1 MGLFGK
7 KGNGRR
13 VAEGGGGT
21 LAAASLPTAA
31 SPSKSKTGDLEL
43 FGADSDESD
52 DDATIERYAKDGG
65 DEELDEK
72 EAAEAEKRKV
82 AVLNSK
88 LSPEELF
95 KKYDTDG
102 SGNISASEF
111 LAMLPDLGISISA
124 AKAMRIFRKCDTDGG
139 GAIDLT
145 EFKMAMFA
153 VDPVSGNLL
162 GFSPSTLLGPRDA
175 FELFD
180 EDGTG
185 KIDELEFADVL
196 EYFGMDV
203 SDEKQEKIFRKYDR
217 DKSGYIDYQEFR
229 SMWIKLVDVRE
240 ELTKRGVEIPKHTR
254 LVKVQQILETIL
266 DQEEAREAAALEQA
280 KRFLQR
286 QRDKKLREQLGQKAI
301 IRAEDELAAALD
313 AAGQVY
319 IIGSGKYD
327 QFIGDPVTRDED
339 LFPGFKA
346 VSDIWFHRVNPTH
359 QELQV
364 IKPKAAATVN
374 KQKNA
379 ADQGVDVTNKS
390 ALQQKNVKIT
400 DPQAGNQLSAPL
412 ASKYVRRRVENKRW
426 KFQSP
431 PRLNKQ
437 TISET
442 KTHIRAIAHEM
453 DTANDRSEGEQ
464 GADLKNSPTES
475 SEVEEIPRD
484 ANNQDQD
491 EEELAK
497 LFFENREFVRS
508 LRFRST
514 TLMTN
519 TGPLWGKSVV
529 QGAIS
534 DSVAFA
540 VTSSGGVFS
549 WGGRNS
555 TWEASSR
562 RLAGFD
568 SDSDDDVD
576 ETGLKKDAMA
586 SETGMKIKI
595 TPRSALQKMCTPE
608 QLKGL
613 RDADVEAREEEL
625 VEMEA
630 RQKEETQRYERLKRV
645 VLYYDVWEPPPSNA
659 TRLLFMEQVLL
670 PKIEYDRL
678 LTSAQLRGLEFQ
690 QITKMDLSLALGECF
705 ELEVEVKGEAGYVAF
720 KELERLIKEY
730 SQDKKSN
737 QEKQVKLLQAEKDKK
752 LQEWQDVK
760 ALRESRHAK
769 YEEDAKA
776 RVVDKIK
783 RADRAYESRAARRVV
798 QLEDTIPEFTARGG
812 NLRIEMSGITTRG
825 PPLHSPRG
833 LVAVASV
840 SAGGSHVALVMQDG
854 SLYTCGIGTS
864 GRLGLQ
870 LIGGK
875 TRCYDT
881 NHPQRVE
888 AFTNLSLRQVSC
900 SFSHSAAIDS
910 DGSLYTWGSA
920 CTGKLGVG
928 IVEDEYK
935 QYSLTPLL
943 VKFPGKRTI
952 RSVSCG
958 PSHTGAVSTAGELFM
973 WGSANGGR
981 LGLGQHMN
989 DTVVVPT
996 LVRELVKKRI
1006 RVWQVSCGTAHSAL
1020 CTEVTSEC
1028 TGGSKKLLGGQV
1040 YVCGGATALSRFV
1053 LSWERIPEL
1062 DDVGIRQVACGG
1074 SHTAAVSSYGEL
1086 FTWGRNFHGCTG
1098 HDASRVFIEKPELL
1112 RCLHVEPYNLALG
1125 KPCRQINI
1133 YNEQGPHLAVN
1144 GETGGAL
1151 ATCIHTHMEDK
1162 PWWEVDLGQ
1171 PAVIEKIRLWN
1182 RTDEPLNP
1190 SKNRSE
1196 YSNRLFP
1203 CWIFVSEFA
1212 FQDLDGNEGLRA
1224 AKIQSSAF
1232 ELFRTNKRMT
1242 EWVLPTA
1249 NTVGQFIR
1257 VQLQN
1262 KSFLHFAEVEVF
1274 GVYSAFKYVG
1284 KVGTVQC
1291 STDATMVVMPPI
1303 STQSV
1308 LDDYYLRA
1316 VQADADHATI
1326 LRQYD
1331 AYERSFRKFGRG
1343 TSETL
1348 DGPCRLC
1355 RVFRDCEVCQFYAS
1369 ANYNRRSLSSGEVK
1383 PLPVRLVGDRMGLKE
1398 LVQVAMAE
1406 GTLVAEQQEQLRQ
1419 EQEAADSAREA
1430 EAERQRAEEQERNK
1444 RQSRLLKPF
1453 QRLNFRNTKI

>member
-7 KGNGRR
+7 KGNGSR
-13 VAEGGGGT
+13 VAEGGGGA
-21 LAAASLPTAA
+21 LATAPPSTAA
-31 SPSKSKTGDLEL
+31 SPSKGKTGDLEL

-52 DDATIERYAKDGG
+52 DDATINRYAKDVG

-72 EAAEAEKRKV
+72 ETAEAEKRKV

-139 GAIDLT
+139 GEIDLT

-153 VDPVSGNLL
+153 VDPVSGNPL

-185 KIDELEFADVL
+185 QIDELEFADVL

-203 SDEKQEKIFRKYDR
+203 SDEKQEKIFKQYDT

-240 ELTKRGVEIPKHTR
+240 ELTKRGVEVPKHIR
-254 LVKVQQILETIL
+254 LVKLQQMLEAILEE
-266 DQEEAREAAALEQA
+266 EEAREAAALEEA
-280 KRFLQR
+280 TRFLQR
-286 QRDKKLREQLGQKAI
+286 QRDKELQEQLGRKAM

-319 IIGSGKYD
+319 IMGSGKYD
-327 QFIGDPVTRDED
+327 QFIGDPVTRDEN
-339 LFPGFKA
+339 LFPGFKT
-346 VSDIWFHRVNPTH
+346 VSEIWSYRVNPTNREV
-359 QELQV
+359 QA
-364 IKPKAAATVN
+364 IKPKAAPTVN
-374 KQKNA
+374 KPKKATEQSHEVA
-379 ADQGVDVTNKS
+379 QRS
-390 ALQQKNVKIT
+390 ASKQQQEAKIT
-400 DPQAGNQLSAPL
+400 AHQPGNQLSAP
-412 ASKYVRRRVENKRW
+412 ATKYVRRRLENKRW

-437 TISET
+437 SISET
-442 KTHIRAIAHEM
+442 KTHIRAMARER
-453 DTANDRSEGEQ
+453 DKTNERSEGDQ
-464 GADLKNSPTES
+464 AVDLNSPQES
-475 SEVEEIPRD
+475 SEVEEITRD
-484 ANNQDQD
+484 ESNQD

-497 LFFENREFVRS
+497 MFFENREFVRS

-519 TGPLWGKSVV
+519 TGPLWGKCIV

-534 DSVAFA
+534 DNVAFA
-540 VTSSGGVFS
+540 VTSSGSVFS

-555 TWEASSR
+555 AWEASNR
-562 RLAGFD
+562 GLAGFD
-568 SDSDDDVD
+568 SDSDDEIDSID
-576 ETGLKKDAMA
+576 HKRDKET
-586 SETGMKIKI
+586 SETGMQTKV

-608 QLKGL
+608 QLEGL
-613 RDADVEAREEEL
+613 RDPDVEAREEEL
-625 VEMEA
+625 LEIEA
-630 RQKEETQRYERLKRV
+630 RQNEENQRYDRLKRV

-670 PKIEYDRL
+670 PKIEYEQL
-678 LTSAQLRGLEFQ
+678 VTSCKLRGLEFA

-705 ELEVEVKGEAGYVAF
+705 ELEAEVKGEAGHAAF
-720 KELERLIKEY
+720 KESERVIKEY
-730 SQDKKSN
+730 SQDKKYT
-737 QEKQVKLLQAEKDKK
+737 QEKQGNLLQVEKDKM

-760 ALRESRHAK
+760 MLRESRHAK

-776 RVVDKIK
+776 RIIEKIGC
-783 RADRAYESRAARRVV
+783 ADRAYESRAARKAV
-798 QLEDTIPEFTARGG
+798 QLEDTIPEFTARGE
-812 NLRIEMSGITTRG
+812 NSRIEMSGITTRG

-833 LVAVASV
+833 AVAVASV
-840 SAGGSHVALVMQDG
+840 SAGSSHVALVMQDG
-854 SLYTCGIGTS
+854 SLYTCGIGSS
-864 GRLGLQ
+864 GRLGLRPNER
-870 LIGGK
+870 GAN
-875 TRCYDT
+875 YFDS

-888 AFTNLSLRQVSC
+888 ALNDLSLRQVSC

-920 CTGKLGVG
+920 CAGKLGVG

-943 VKFPGKRTI
+943 VKFPGKRKI

-981 LGLGQHMN
+981 LGLGQRVI

-996 LVRELVKKRI
+996 LVRDLVNKKI
-1006 RVWQVSCGTAHSAL
+1006 RVWQVSCGTAHSAF
-1020 CTEVTSEC
+1020 CTEVTSEFD
-1028 TGGSKKLLGGQV
+1028 GGSKKPLGGHV
-1040 YVCGGATALSRFV
+1040 YVCGGATALSRYV

-1062 DDVGIRQVACGG
+1062 DGVGVRQVACGG

-1086 FTWGRNFHGCTG
+1086 YTWGRNYHGCTG
-1098 HDASRVFIEKPELL
+1098 HDASRAFIEKPELL
-1112 RCLHVEPYNLALG
+1112 KCLHVEPYNLAFG

-1162 PWWEVDLGQ
+1162 PWWDVDLGQ

-1190 SKNRSE
+1190 SRSRSE
-1196 YSNRLFP
+1196 YSSRLFP

-1212 FQDLDGNEGLRA
+1212 FKDLEGNEGLRA
-1224 AKIQSSAF
+1224 AKVQSSAF

-1249 NTVGQFIR
+1249 NTVGQFVR

-1262 KSFLHFAEVEVF
+1262 KNFLHFAEVEVY

-1291 STDATMVVMPPI
+1291 STDATLVIMPPN

-1316 VQADADHATI
+1316 IQADADHATI

-1331 AYERSFRKFGRG
+1331 AYERPFRNFGRG
-1343 TSETL
+1343 TPEIL
-1348 DGPCRLC
+1348 DTPCRLC
-1355 RVFRDCEVCQFYAS
+1355 RVFRDCEICEFYAL
-1369 ANYNRRSLSSGEVK
+1369 AKYNRRSLGGSGQK

-1406 GTLVAEQQEQLRQ
+1406 GTLEAEQQDNLRQ
-1419 EQEAADSAREA
+1419 EQEAAEIAREA
-1430 EAERQRAEEQERNK
+1430 EAERQRVEEQAHSK
-1444 RQSRLLKPF
+1444 RSSRLLKPF
-1453 QRLNFRNTKI
+1453 QGLNFRNKKV

>member
-7 KGNGRR
+7 KGNGSR
-13 VAEGGGGT
+13 VAEGGGGA
-21 LAAASLPTAA
+21 LAAASPLTTA
-31 SPSKSKTGDLEL
+31 SPLKGKSGDLEL
-43 FGADSDESD
+43 FGADSDDSD
-52 DDATIERYAKDGG
+52 DDATIDRYAKDGG
-65 DEELDEK
+65 DEEMDEK

-88 LSPEELF
+88 LSPEDLF

-102 SGNISASEF
+102 SGNISAPEF

-139 GAIDLT
+139 GEIDLT

-153 VDPVSGNLL
+153 VDPVSGNPL

-185 KIDELEFADVL
+185 QIDELEFADSWTNGGCDQDVL

-203 SDEKQEKIFRKYDR
+203 SDEKQEKIFKKYDK
-217 DKSGYIDYQEFR
+217 DKSGHIDYQEFR

-240 ELTKRGVEIPKHTR
+240 ELTKRGVEVPKHTR
-254 LVKVQQILETIL
+254 LVKLQQMLETIL
-266 DQEEAREAAALEQA
+266 DEEEAREAAALEEA

-286 QRDKKLREQLGQKAI
+286 QRDKELREQLGRKAI
-301 IRAEDELAAALD
+301 VRAEDELAAALD

-327 QFIGDPVTRDED
+327 QFIDDPVTRDED

-346 VSDIWFHRVNPTH
+346 VSEIWSYRVNPII
-359 QELQV
+359 QEV
-364 IKPKAAATVN
+364 HTIKPKAATTDH
-374 KQKNA
+374 KQAKDTELSPEA
-379 ADQGVDVTNKS
+379 ANKS
-390 ALQQKNVKIT
+390 APKNQEVKNT
-400 DPQAGNQLSAPL
+400 DPPPENQLNAP

-442 KTHIRAIAHEM
+442 KILIRAISREM
-453 DTANDRSEGEQ
+453 DNANERNDGEK
-464 GADLKNSPTES
+464 GAVNSPTNS
-475 SEVEEIPRD
+475 SEVVEITHD
-484 ANNQDQD
+484 ENNQE

-540 VTSSGGVFS
+540 VTSSGSVFS
-549 WGGRNS
+549 WGGRSS
-555 TWEASSR
+555 TWEASNR
-562 RLAGFD
+562 RVSGFD
-568 SDSDDDVD
+568 SDSDDSIDD
-576 ETGLKKDAMA
+576 TGQEKDKKI
-586 SETGMKIKI
+586 SEFGMQTKV

-608 QLKGL
+608 QLEGL
-613 RDADVEAREEEL
+613 RDPDVEAREEVLLEI
-625 VEMEA
+625 EA
-630 RQKEETQRYERLKRV
+630 RQNEENQRYERLKRV
-645 VLYYDVWEPPPSNA
+645 AMYYDVWEPPPSNA
-659 TRLLFMEQVLL
+659 TRLLFMEQVVL
-670 PKIEYDRL
+670 PKIEYEQL
-678 LTSAQLRGLEFQ
+678 VTSGQLRGLEFQ
-690 QITKMDLSLALGECF
+690 KITKMDLSLALGECF
-705 ELEVEVKGEAGYVAF
+705 ELEIEVKGEAGHAAF
-720 KELERLIKEY
+720 KEMERVINEY
-730 SQDKKSN
+730 SQDKKRI
-737 QEKQVKLLQAEKDKK
+737 QEKQTNMLQAEKDKM

-760 ALRESRHAK
+760 TLRESRHAK
-769 YEEDAKA
+769 EEEDARA
-776 RVVDKIK
+776 RVIEKIN

-798 QLEDTIPEFTARGG
+798 QMEDMVPEFTTRGE
-812 NLRIEMSGITTRG
+812 NSRIEMSGITTRG

-833 LVAVASV
+833 SIAIASV
-840 SAGGSHVALVMQDG
+840 SAGDLFTPVESVRADVLAFNQMSEEQIALTQ
-854 SLYTCGIGTS
+854 II
-864 GRLGLQ
+864 R
-870 LIGGK
+870 
-875 TRCYDT
+875 
-881 NHPQRVE
+881 N
-888 AFTNLSLRQVSC
+888 VSK
-900 SFSHSAAIDS
+900 HSIAAIDS
-910 DGSLYTWGSA
+910 EGSLYTWGSA

-935 QYSLTPLL
+935 QYSMTPLL
-943 VKFPGKRTI
+943 VKFPGKRRI

-981 LGLGQHMN
+981 LGLGQHVI
-989 DTVVVPT
+989 DIVVVPT
-996 LVRELVKKRI
+996 LVRDLVNKKI
-1006 RVWQVSCGTAHSAL
+1006 RVWQVSCGTAHSAF
-1020 CTEVTSEC
+1020 CTEVTSEFN
-1028 TGGSKKLLGGQV
+1028 GGSKKLLGGQV
-1040 YVCGGATALSRFV
+1040 YVCGGATALSRYV
-1053 LSWERIPEL
+1053 LSWERIPQL
-1062 DDVGIRQVACGG
+1062 DGVGVRQVSCGG

-1086 FTWGRNFHGCTG
+1086 YTWGRNYHGCTG
-1098 HDASRVFIEKPELL
+1098 HDASAYRCELYWMQRRFIEKPELL
-1112 RCLHVEPYNLALG
+1112 KCLHVEPYNLALG
-1125 KPCRQINI
+1125 KICRQISI
-1133 YNEQGPHLAVN
+1133 YNEQGPQLAVN
-1144 GETGGAL
+1144 GDIEGAL
-1151 ATCIHTHMEDK
+1151 ATCTHTQMEDK

-1190 SKNRSE
+1190 SKSRSE
-1196 YSNRLFP
+1196 YSGRLFP
-1203 CWIFVSEFA
+1203 CWVF
-1212 FQDLDGNEGLRA
+1212 
-1224 AKIQSSAF
+1224 
-1232 ELFRTNKRMT
+1232 
-1242 EWVLPTA
+1242 
-1249 NTVGQFIR
+1249 
-1257 VQLQN
+1257 LQN
-1262 KSFLHFAEVEVF
+1262 KNFLHFAQVEVF

-1284 KVGTVQC
+1284 KVGAVQC
-1291 STDATMVVMPPI
+1291 STDATLVIMSPI

-1316 VQADADHATI
+1316 IQADADHASI

-1343 TSETL
+1343 TAETL

-1355 RVFRDCEVCQFYAS
+1355 RVFRDCEICEFYAS
-1369 ANYNRRSLSSGEVK
+1369 AKYSRRAASDNGQK

-1406 GTLVAEQQEQLRQ
+1406 GTLEAEQQEQLRQ
-1419 EQEAADSAREA
+1419 EQEAADIAREA

-1444 RQSRLLKPF
+1444 RQSRLLNPF
-1453 QRLNFRNTKI
+1453 QGLNFRNKKT

>member
-1 MGLFGK
+1 MAGGW
-7 KGNGRR
+7 RR
-13 VAEGGGGT
+13 VEVGH
-21 LAAASLPTAA
+21 SLQLLSQLRRRPRKAKWRLGA
-31 SPSKSKTGDLEL
+31 LRCRHREEESSGSQLE
-43 FGADSDESD
+43 AI
-52 DDATIERYAKDGG
+52 A
-65 DEELDEK
+65 
-72 EAAEAEKRKV
+72 
-82 AVLNSK
+82 
-88 LSPEELF
+88 EELF

-102 SGNISASEF
+102 SGNISAPEF

-139 GAIDLT
+139 GEIDLT

-153 VDPVSGNLL
+153 VDPVSGNPL

-185 KIDELEFADVL
+185 QIDELEFADVL

-254 LVKVQQILETIL
+254 LVNVQQILETIL

-346 VSDIWFHRVNPTH
+346 VSEIWLHR
-359 QELQV
+359 
-364 IKPKAAATVN
+364 
-374 KQKNA
+374 
-379 ADQGVDVTNKS
+379 
-390 ALQQKNVKIT
+390 NVKIT

-442 KTHIRAIAHEM
+442 KTHIRAIAREM

-484 ANNQDQD
+484 ANNQVQD

-705 ELEVEVKGEAGYVAF
+705 ELEVEVKGEAGHVAF
-720 KELERLIKEY
+720 KELESLIKEY

-737 QEKQVKLLQAEKDKK
+737 QERQVKLLQAEKDKK

-783 RADRAYESRAARRVV
+783 CADRAYESRAARRVV
-798 QLEDTIPEFTARGG
+798 QLEDTIPELTARGG
-812 NLRIEMSGITTRG
+812 NLRIEMSGITTR
-825 PPLHSPRG
+825 PS
-833 LVAVASV
+833 
-840 SAGGSHVALVMQDG
+840 
-854 SLYTCGIGTS
+854 
-864 GRLGLQ
+864 
-870 LIGGK
+870 
-875 TRCYDT
+875 
-881 NHPQRVE
+881 
-888 AFTNLSLRQVSC
+888 QV
-900 SFSHSAAIDS
+900 F
-910 DGSLYTWGSA
+910 
-920 CTGKLGVG
+920 
-928 IVEDEYK
+928 
-935 QYSLTPLL
+935 
-943 VKFPGKRTI
+943 
-952 RSVSCG
+952 
-958 PSHTGAVSTAGELFM
+958 
-973 WGSANGGR
+973 
-981 LGLGQHMN
+981 
-989 DTVVVPT
+989 
-996 LVRELVKKRI
+996 
-1006 RVWQVSCGTAHSAL
+1006 
-1020 CTEVTSEC
+1020 
-1028 TGGSKKLLGGQV
+1028 
-1040 YVCGGATALSRFV
+1040 
-1053 LSWERIPEL
+1053 
-1062 DDVGIRQVACGG
+1062 
-1074 SHTAAVSSYGEL
+1074 
-1086 FTWGRNFHGCTG
+1086 
-1098 HDASRVFIEKPELL
+1098 
-1112 RCLHVEPYNLALG
+1112 
-1125 KPCRQINI
+1125 
-1133 YNEQGPHLAVN
+1133 
-1144 GETGGAL
+1144 
-1151 ATCIHTHMEDK
+1151 
-1162 PWWEVDLGQ
+1162 
-1171 PAVIEKIRLWN
+1171 
-1182 RTDEPLNP
+1182 
-1190 SKNRSE
+1190 
-1196 YSNRLFP
+1196 
-1203 CWIFVSEFA
+1203 
-1212 FQDLDGNEGLRA
+1212 
-1224 AKIQSSAF
+1224 
-1232 ELFRTNKRMT
+1232 
-1242 EWVLPTA
+1242 
-1249 NTVGQFIR
+1249 
-1257 VQLQN
+1257 
-1262 KSFLHFAEVEVF
+1262 
-1274 GVYSAFKYVG
+1274 
-1284 KVGTVQC
+1284 
-1291 STDATMVVMPPI
+1291 
-1303 STQSV
+1303 
-1308 LDDYYLRA
+1308 
-1316 VQADADHATI
+1316 
-1326 LRQYD
+1326 
-1331 AYERSFRKFGRG
+1331 
-1343 TSETL
+1343 
-1348 DGPCRLC
+1348 
-1355 RVFRDCEVCQFYAS
+1355 
-1369 ANYNRRSLSSGEVK
+1369 
-1383 PLPVRLVGDRMGLKE
+1383 
-1398 LVQVAMAE
+1398 
-1406 GTLVAEQQEQLRQ
+1406 QQEALMW
-1419 EQEAADSAREA
+1419 
-1430 EAERQRAEEQERNK
+1430 
-1444 RQSRLLKPF
+1444 LW
-1453 QRLNFRNTKI
+1453 

>member
-1 MGLFGK
+1 
-7 KGNGRR
+7 
-13 VAEGGGGT
+13 
-21 LAAASLPTAA
+21 
-31 SPSKSKTGDLEL
+31 
-43 FGADSDESD
+43 
-52 DDATIERYAKDGG
+52 
-65 DEELDEK
+65 
-72 EAAEAEKRKV
+72 
-82 AVLNSK
+82 
-88 LSPEELF
+88 
-95 KKYDTDG
+95 
-102 SGNISASEF
+102 
-111 LAMLPDLGISISA
+111 MLPDLGISISA

-139 GAIDLT
+139 GEIDLT

-153 VDPVSGNLL
+153 VDPVSGNPL

-185 KIDELEFADVL
+185 QIDELEFADVL

-203 SDEKQEKIFRKYDR
+203 SDEKQEKIFKKYDK
-217 DKSGYIDYQEFR
+217 DKSGHIDYQEFR

-240 ELTKRGVEIPKHTR
+240 ELTKRGVEVPKHTR
-254 LVKVQQILETIL
+254 LVKLQQMLETIL
-266 DQEEAREAAALEQA
+266 DEEEAREAAALEEA

-286 QRDKKLREQLGQKAI
+286 QRDKELREQLGRKAI
-301 IRAEDELAAALD
+301 VRAEDELAAALD

-327 QFIGDPVTRDED
+327 QFIDDPVTRDED

-346 VSDIWFHRVNPTH
+346 VSEIWSYRVNPII
-359 QELQV
+359 QEV
-364 IKPKAAATVN
+364 HTTKPKAATTDH
-374 KQKNA
+374 KQAKDTELSPEA
-379 ADQGVDVTNKS
+379 ANKS
-390 ALQQKNVKIT
+390 APKNQEVKNT
-400 DPQAGNQLSAPL
+400 DPPPGNQLNAP

-437 TISET
+437 TLSET
-442 KTHIRAIAHEM
+442 KILIRAISREM
-453 DTANDRSEGEQ
+453 DNANERNDGEK
-464 GADLKNSPTES
+464 GAVNSPTNS
-475 SEVEEIPRD
+475 SEVVEITHD
-484 ANNQDQD
+484 ENNQE

-540 VTSSGGVFS
+540 VTSSGSVFS
-549 WGGRNS
+549 WGGRSS
-555 TWEASSR
+555 TWEASNR
-562 RLAGFD
+562 RVSGFD
-568 SDSDDDVD
+568 SDSDDSIDD
-576 ETGLKKDAMA
+576 TGQEKDKKI
-586 SETGMKIKI
+586 SEFGMQTKV

-608 QLKGL
+608 QLEGL
-613 RDADVEAREEEL
+613 RDPDVEAREEVLLEI
-625 VEMEA
+625 EA
-630 RQKEETQRYERLKRV
+630 RQNEENQRYERLKRV
-645 VLYYDVWEPPPSNA
+645 AMYYDVWEPPPSNA
-659 TRLLFMEQVLL
+659 TRLLFMEQVVL
-670 PKIEYDRL
+670 PKIEYEQL
-678 LTSAQLRGLEFQ
+678 VTSGQLRGLEFQ
-690 QITKMDLSLALGECF
+690 KITKMDLSLALGECF
-705 ELEVEVKGEAGYVAF
+705 ELEIEVKGEAGHAAF
-720 KELERLIKEY
+720 KEMERVINEY
-730 SQDKKSN
+730 SQDKKRI
-737 QEKQVKLLQAEKDKK
+737 QEKQTNMLQAEKDKM

-760 ALRESRHAK
+760 TLRESRHAK
-769 YEEDAKA
+769 EEEDARA
-776 RVVDKIK
+776 RVIEKIN
-783 RADRAYESRAARRVV
+783 RTDRAYESRAARRVV
-798 QLEDTIPEFTARGG
+798 QMEDMVPEFTTRGE

-833 LVAVASV
+833 SIAIASV
-840 SAGGSHVALVMQDG
+840 SAGGSHVALLTQDG
-854 SLYTCGIGTS
+854 SLYSCGIGSS

-870 LIGGK
+870 PNERGAN
-875 TRCYDT
+875 CFDS
-881 NHPQRVE
+881 NHPQRVQ
-888 AFTNLSLRQVSC
+888 AFNGLNLRQVSC

-910 DGSLYTWGSA
+910 EGSLYTWGSA

-935 QYSLTPLL
+935 QYSMTPLL
-943 VKFPGKRTI
+943 VKFPGKRRI

-981 LGLGQHMN
+981 LGLGQHVI
-989 DTVVVPT
+989 DIVVVPT
-996 LVRELVKKRI
+996 LVRDLVNKKI
-1006 RVWQVSCGTAHSAL
+1006 RVWQVSCGTAHSAF
-1020 CTEVTSEC
+1020 CTEVTSEFN
-1028 TGGSKKLLGGQV
+1028 GGSKKLLGGQV
-1040 YVCGGATALSRFV
+1040 YVCGGATALSRYV
-1053 LSWERIPEL
+1053 LSWERIPQL
-1062 DDVGIRQVACGG
+1062 DGVGVRQVSCGG

-1086 FTWGRNFHGCTG
+1086 YTWGRNYHGCTG
-1098 HDASRVFIEKPELL
+1098 HDASRRFIEKPELL
-1112 RCLHVEPYNLALG
+1112 KCLHVEPYNLALG
-1125 KPCRQINI
+1125 KICRQISI
-1133 YNEQGPHLAVN
+1133 YNEQGPQLAVN
-1144 GETGGAL
+1144 GDIEGAL
-1151 ATCIHTHMEDK
+1151 ATCTHTQMEDK

-1190 SKNRSE
+1190 SKSRSE
-1196 YSNRLFP
+1196 YSGRLFP
-1203 CWIFVSEFA
+1203 CWVFVSEFA
-1212 FQDLDGNEGLRA
+1212 FKDLEGKEGLRA
-1224 AKIQSSAF
+1224 AKVQSSAF

-1242 EWVLPTA
+1242 EWILPTA
-1249 NTVGQFIR
+1249 NAVGQFVR

-1262 KSFLHFAEVEVF
+1262 KNFLHFAQVEVF

-1284 KVGTVQC
+1284 KVGAVQC
-1291 STDATMVVMPPI
+1291 STDATLVIMSPI

-1316 VQADADHATI
+1316 IQADADHASI

-1343 TSETL
+1343 TAETL

-1355 RVFRDCEVCQFYAS
+1355 RVFRDCEICEFYAS
-1369 ANYNRRSLSSGEVK
+1369 AKYSRRAASDNGQK

-1406 GTLVAEQQEQLRQ
+1406 GTLEAEQQEQLRQ
-1419 EQEAADSAREA
+1419 EQEAADIAREA

-1444 RQSRLLKPF
+1444 RQSRLLNPF
-1453 QRLNFRNTKI
+1453 QGLNFRNKKT